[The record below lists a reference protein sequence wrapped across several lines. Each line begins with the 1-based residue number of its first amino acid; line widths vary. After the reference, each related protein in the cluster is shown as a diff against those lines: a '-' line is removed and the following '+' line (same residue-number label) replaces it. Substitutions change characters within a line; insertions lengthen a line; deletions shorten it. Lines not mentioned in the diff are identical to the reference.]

1 MNQQILEA
9 LSIFVFMYPA
19 GMAIYWVCASFTY
32 YIFIEGKLNK
42 YKLTKT
48 QKNQHRW
55 SALWCLA
62 ITKEI
67 T

>member
-1 MNQQILEA
+1 MNQEILEA

-48 QKNQHRW
+48 QKNQHQW
-55 SALWCLA
+55 SA
-62 ITKEI
+62 
-67 T
+67 